1 VTPKLT
7 SRQLAQ
13 LGFLE
18 TLPPKFERWHNI
30 VEQMASLQ
38 ADEATVRNLCR
49 SLDETKT
56 QAGTL
61 NLTGL
66 GDTMGMMGCCPA
78 ERRTADEGAGA
89 ARAWGL
95 KTNFE
100 DPCGR
105 LRRRSP
111 PAAGPKRIGRPP
123 GRPVLRTMP
132 SSRAF
137 GRSAPSKQH
146 DHGVDQDAD
155 QSGDERQGHQDQVGA
170 DVASRTTRLEHLRL
184 NGV

>member
-1 VTPKLT
+1 MAPKLT

-66 GDTMGMMGCCPA
+66 GDTMGMMA
-78 ERRTADEGAGA
+78 MLARRSGGLQMKVRGLREGLVS
-89 ARAWGL
+89 L

-100 DPCGR
+100 GSMRAATTPE
-105 LRRRSP
+105 
-111 PAAGPKRIGRPP
+111 PAGGGAENE
-123 GRPVLRTMP
+123 
-132 SSRAF
+132 
-137 GRSAPSKQH
+137 
-146 DHGVDQDAD
+146 
-155 QSGDERQGHQDQVGA
+155 SGA
-170 DVASRTTRLEHLRL
+170 L
-184 NGV
+184 

>member
-1 VTPKLT
+1 MAPKLT

-66 GDTMGMMGCCPA
+66 GDTMGMMA
-78 ERRTADEGAGA
+78 MLARRSGGLQMKVRGLREGLVS
-89 ARAWGL
+89 L
-95 KTNFE
+95 KTNFDGSMRAASTPE
-100 DPCGR
+100 PAGGR
-105 LRRRSP
+105 
-111 PAAGPKRIGRPP
+111 AENE
-123 GRPVLRTMP
+123 
-132 SSRAF
+132 
-137 GRSAPSKQH
+137 
-146 DHGVDQDAD
+146 
-155 QSGDERQGHQDQVGA
+155 SGA
-170 DVASRTTRLEHLRL
+170 L
-184 NGV
+184 